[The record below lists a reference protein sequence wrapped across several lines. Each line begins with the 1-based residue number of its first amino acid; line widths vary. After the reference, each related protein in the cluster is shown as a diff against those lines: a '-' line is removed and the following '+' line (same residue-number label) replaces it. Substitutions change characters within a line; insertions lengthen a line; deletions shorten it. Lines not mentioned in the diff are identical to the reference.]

1 MSIQKRTTRK
11 QPFCWQEK
19 KILRLLRDQF
29 QKNELS
35 KLRNLYCSIT
45 EIDSDFNSQPINYY
59 TKTIATYSGLHK
71 EWIPKGLK
79 ILENLNIIE
88 IQETRKDGRF
98 HSKTIIFTPEKVR
111 DMPRLPDPDKFH
123 YSDRISDTTATRFSG
138 NGNPVELE
146 DSIIQEEI
154 LSKERIRDKSRTPQ
168 TEKKTSYKPNKK
180 ILALLK
186 DNIPITGMR
195 MRLPTGKS
203 KITKAY
209 KQTQVFLLAAYNGD
223 LQRLFSFSE
232 GWMKRNKII
241 LPKKYKTFESF
252 ENDVAL
258 AFERLARLRKHG
270 FWPADKT
277 MLPKSIPQFFY
288 NPFTKTSWFLWCLA
302 NAPKELQQQQ
312 GERIKN
318 FLPER
323 ARKVSAKLYNT
334 KWNEVVFWQ
343 RINQIYNWYT
353 KNRKGLIA
361 VNIGDTFTA
370 CANTYD
376 HFFDRYCEFLEETFD
391 VVNLGNVGMG
401 NKTWTLF
408 EEYMERE
415 FEADIAPRERDVVE
429 ALEREELYEEA
440 EIL

>member
-1 MSIQKRTTRK
+1 MTSFESTRSTRN

-19 KILRLLRDQF
+19 KILRLLRKHF

-35 KLRNLYCSIT
+35 KLRNLYCAIT
-45 EIDSDFNSQPINYY
+45 EMDSDFNSQPINYY
-59 TKTIATYSGLHK
+59 TKSIVAYSGLHK
-71 EWIPKGLK
+71 DWVPKGLRM
-79 ILENLNIIE
+79 LQQLNIIE
-88 IQETRKDGRF
+88 IKEIREEGRF
-98 HSKTIIFTPEKVR
+98 HSKTVIFTPDKVK
-111 DMPRLPDPDKFH
+111 DIAKDHDKEGNFTVTH
-123 YSDRISDTTATRFSG
+123 FSG
-138 NGNPVELE
+138 NGKTGNGKTVTLE
-146 DSIIQEEI
+146 DSNILEI
-154 LSKERIRDKSRTPQ
+154 LSKERIRDKSLTPQ

-180 ILALLK
+180 ILVLLK
-186 DNIPITGMR
+186 DYLPITGMK
-195 MRLPTGKS
+195 MRLPTGES

-209 KQTQVFLLAAYNGD
+209 KQTQVFLLAAYNGN
-223 LQRLFSFSE
+223 LQKLFSFAE
-232 GWMKRNKII
+232 GWVNRNKII

-252 ENDVAL
+252 EDDVAL

-270 FWPADKT
+270 FWPADKS

-334 KWNEVVFWQ
+334 KWSEVVFWQ
-343 RINQIYNWYT
+343 RINQIYNWYM
-353 KNRKGLIA
+353 KNRRGLIA

-415 FEADIAPRERDVVE
+415 FEADIAPRERDVAE